1 VPVIHSTQR
10 MRKAAAHIL
19 AVDPAF
25 ESVIDTSPLCN
36 IGRKKY
42 QEVNH
47 FQALVNSVIAQ
58 QISVKAADS
67 ITARVSLALNGN
79 ISPATM
85 GDVADLDLRA
95 AGLSGA
101 KTRTIKEMAQAWHV
115 NEYDFSD
122 PRLTD
127 HEIVG
132 ELTKLWGIGR
142 WTVEM
147 FLMFTLHRLDV
158 WPTGDLAMRRGWE
171 QIHELPEYIA
181 PKVLDDEGE
190 IFRPYRSV
198 AAWYCW
204 RLIDGDSTTW

>member
-1 VPVIHSTQR
+1 
-10 MRKAAAHIL
+10 MRKVAAHIL
-19 AVDPAF
+19 EVDPAF
-25 ESVIDTSPLCN
+25 NSIIELSPLCN

-58 QISVKAADS
+58 QLSVKAADT
-67 ITARVSLALNGN
+67 ITARVTLTLNGDV
-79 ISPATM
+79 SPTTM
-85 GDVADLDLRA
+85 REVADLDLRS

-101 KTRTIKEMAQAWHV
+101 KTRTIKELADAWHV

-122 PRLTD
+122 PKLSD
-127 HEIVG
+127 HEITS

-142 WTVEM
+142 WTAEM
-147 FLMFTLHRLDV
+147 FLMFTLHRLDI

-171 QIHELPEYIA
+171 QLHGLTEYID
-181 PKVLDDEGE
+181 PKILDDEGE

-204 RLIDGDSTTW
+204 RMIDGDSTTW

>member
-1 VPVIHSTQR
+1 MSHSSQK

-25 ESVIDTSPLCN
+25 ESIIDQSPPCN

-42 QEVNH
+42 QEVSH

-58 QISVKAADS
+58 QLSVKAAVT
-67 ITARVSLALNGN
+67 ITARVALALNDD
-79 ISPATM
+79 ISPTSM
-85 GDVADLDLRA
+85 RDVAELDLRT

-115 NEYDFSD
+115 NEYDFTD
-122 PRLTD
+122 PALSD
-127 HEIVG
+127 HEIVD

-142 WTVEM
+142 WTAEM

-171 QIHELPEYIA
+171 QIHDLPEFID
-181 PKVLDDEGE
+181 PKVLDREGE
-190 IFRPYRSV
+190 VFKPYRSV

-204 RLIDGDSTTW
+204 RIIDGDSTTW

>member
-1 VPVIHSTQR
+1 
-10 MRKAAAHIL
+10 MRKVAAHIL
-19 AVDPAF
+19 EVDPAF
-25 ESVIDTSPLCN
+25 NSIIELSPLCN

-58 QISVKAADS
+58 QLSVKAADT
-67 ITARVSLALNGN
+67 ITARVTLTLNGDV
-79 ISPATM
+79 SPTTM
-85 GDVADLDLRA
+85 REVADLDLRS

-101 KTRTIKEMAQAWHV
+101 KTRTIKELAHAWHV

-122 PRLTD
+122 PKLSD
-127 HEIVG
+127 HEITS

-142 WTVEM
+142 WTAEM
-147 FLMFTLHRLDV
+147 FLMFTLHRLDI

-171 QIHELPEYIA
+171 QLHGLTEYID
-181 PKVLDDEGE
+181 PKILDDEGE

-204 RLIDGDSTTW
+204 RMIDGDSTAW

>member
-1 VPVIHSTQR
+1 
-10 MRKAAAHIL
+10 MAAAHIL

-25 ESVIDTSPLCN
+25 ESIINQSPPCN

-42 QEVNH
+42 QEVGH

-58 QISVKAADS
+58 QLSVKAADT
-67 ITARVSLALNGN
+67 ITARVALALNN
-79 ISPATM
+79 DISPTSM
-85 GDVADLDLRA
+85 RDVAELDLRT

-122 PRLTD
+122 PTLSD
-127 HEIVG
+127 HEIVD

-142 WTVEM
+142 WTAEM

-171 QIHELPEYIA
+171 QIHGLPEFID
-181 PKVLDDEGE
+181 PKVLDREGE
-190 IFRPYRSV
+190 VFKPYRSV

-204 RLIDGDSTTW
+204 RIIDGDSTTW

>member
-1 VPVIHSTQR
+1 VSHSAQK

-19 AVDPAF
+19 AVDPSF
-25 ESVIDTSPLCN
+25 ESIIELSPLCN

-42 QEVNH
+42 QNVNH

-58 QISVKAADS
+58 QVSVKAADS
-67 ITARVSLALNGN
+67 ITARVTLVVGGDVT
-79 ISPATM
+79 PTTM
-85 GDVADLDLRA
+85 REVADLDLRS

-101 KTRTIKEMAQAWHV
+101 KTRTIKEMAHAWHV
-115 NEYDFSD
+115 NEYDFAD
-122 PRLTD
+122 PKLSD
-127 HEIVG
+127 HEIVS

-142 WTVEM
+142 WTAEM
-147 FLMFTLHRLDV
+147 FLMFTLHRLDI

-171 QIHELPEYIA
+171 QIHELA
-181 PKVLDDEGE
+181 DHVDPKILDDQGE

>member
-1 VPVIHSTQR
+1 
-10 MRKAAAHIL
+10 MRKAADHIL
-19 AVDPAF
+19 KVDPSF
-25 ESVIDTSPLCN
+25 EYIIKLSPSCN

-42 QEVNH
+42 QEVSH

-58 QISVKAADS
+58 QLSVKAADT
-67 ITARVSLALNGN
+67 ITARVTLALNDDV
-79 ISPATM
+79 SPTSM
-85 GDVADLDLRA
+85 RDVVELDLRS

-101 KTRTIKEMAQAWHV
+101 KTRTIKEMAEAWHA

-122 PRLTD
+122 PKLSD
-127 HEIVG
+127 QEIIS

-142 WTVEM
+142 WTAEM

-158 WPTGDLAMRRGWE
+158 WPTGDLAVRRGWE
-171 QIHELPEYIA
+171 QIHGLREHVE
-181 PKVLDDEGE
+181 PKLLDDQGK

-204 RLIDGDSTTW
+204 RIIDGDSATW

>member
-1 VPVIHSTQR
+1 MSHSSQK

-25 ESVIDTSPLCN
+25 ESIIDQSPLCN

-42 QEVNH
+42 QEVGH

-58 QISVKAADS
+58 QLSVKAADT
-67 ITARVSLALNGN
+67 ITARVALALNDD
-79 ISPATM
+79 ISPTSM
-85 GDVADLDLRA
+85 RDVAELDLRT

-115 NEYDFSD
+115 NEYDFTD
-122 PRLTD
+122 PSLSD
-127 HEIVG
+127 HEIVE

-142 WTVEM
+142 WTAEM

-171 QIHELPEYIA
+171 QIHDLPEFID
-181 PKVLDDEGE
+181 PKVLDREGE
-190 IFRPYRSV
+190 VFKPYRSV

-204 RLIDGDSTTW
+204 RIIDGDSTTW

>member
-1 VPVIHSTQR
+1 
-10 MRKAAAHIL
+10 MRTAAAHIL
-19 AVDPAF
+19 KVDPAF
-25 ESVIDTSPLCN
+25 ASIIESSPLCN

-42 QEVNH
+42 EEVSH

-58 QISVKAADS
+58 QLSVKAADT
-67 ITARVSLALNGN
+67 ITARFTLSLEGDV
-79 ISPATM
+79 SPATIRE
-85 GDVADLDLRA
+85 VADLDMRA

-101 KTRTIKEMAQAWHV
+101 KTRTIKEMAQAWHE

-122 PRLTD
+122 PKLSD
-127 HEIVG
+127 HEIIN
-132 ELTKLWGIGR
+132 ELTQLWGIGR

-147 FLMFTLHRLDV
+147 FLMFTLHRLDI

-171 QIHELPEYIA
+171 KIHGLSEFVD
-181 PKVLDDEGE
+181 PKILDNQGE

-204 RLIDGDSTTW
+204 RLIDGDSATW

>member
-1 VPVIHSTQR
+1 
-10 MRKAAAHIL
+10 MRRFPDWLVHIL
-19 AVDPAF
+19 EVDPAF
-25 ESVIDTSPLCN
+25 NSIIELSPLCN

-58 QISVKAADS
+58 QLSVKAADT
-67 ITARVSLALNGN
+67 ITARVTLTLNGDV
-79 ISPATM
+79 SPTTM
-85 GDVADLDLRA
+85 REVADLDLRS

-101 KTRTIKEMAQAWHV
+101 KTRTIKELAHAWHV

-122 PRLTD
+122 PKLSD
-127 HEIVG
+127 HEITS

-142 WTVEM
+142 WTAEM
-147 FLMFTLHRLDV
+147 FLMFTLHRLDI

-171 QIHELPEYIA
+171 QLHGLTEYID
-181 PKVLDDEGE
+181 PKILDDEGE

-204 RLIDGDSTTW
+204 RMIDGDSTTW

>member
-1 VPVIHSTQR
+1 
-10 MRKAAAHIL
+10 MRKASAHIL

-25 ESVIDTSPLCN
+25 ELIIARGSLCN

-42 QEVNH
+42 PEVNH

-58 QISVKAADS
+58 QLSVKAADT
-67 ITARVSLALNGN
+67 ITARVTLALNGHV
-79 ISPATM
+79 SPSSMREVT
-85 GDVADLDLRA
+85 DLDLRS

-101 KTRTIKEMAQAWHV
+101 KTRTIKEMAHAWHV

-122 PRLTD
+122 PKLSD
-127 HEIVG
+127 HEIVS

-142 WTVEM
+142 WTAEM
-147 FLMFTLHRLDV
+147 FLMFTLHRLDI

-171 QIHELPEYIA
+171 QLHGLTENMD
-181 PKVLDDEGE
+181 PKILDDEGE

-204 RLIDGDSTTW
+204 RIIDGDSTTW

>member
-1 VPVIHSTQR
+1 

-25 ESVIDTSPLCN
+25 ESIIDQSPPCN

-42 QEVNH
+42 QEVSH

-58 QISVKAADS
+58 QLSVKAADT
-67 ITARVSLALNGN
+67 ITARVALALNN
-79 ISPATM
+79 DISPTSM
-85 GDVADLDLRA
+85 RDVAELDLRT

-122 PRLTD
+122 PTLSD
-127 HEIVG
+127 HEIVD

-142 WTVEM
+142 WTAEM

-171 QIHELPEYIA
+171 QIHGLPEFID
-181 PKVLDDEGE
+181 PKVLDREGE
-190 IFRPYRSV
+190 VFKPYRSV

-204 RLIDGDSTTW
+204 RIIDGDSTTW

>member
-1 VPVIHSTQR
+1 MSHSAQK
-10 MRKAAAHIL
+10 MRKVAAHIL
-19 AVDPAF
+19 EVDPAF
-25 ESVIDTSPLCN
+25 NSIIELSPLCN

-58 QISVKAADS
+58 QLSVKAADT
-67 ITARVSLALNGN
+67 ITARVTLTLNGDV
-79 ISPATM
+79 SPTTM
-85 GDVADLDLRA
+85 REVADLDLRS

-101 KTRTIKEMAQAWHV
+101 KTRTIKELAHAWHV

-122 PRLTD
+122 PKLSD
-127 HEIVG
+127 HEITS

-142 WTVEM
+142 WTAEM
-147 FLMFTLHRLDV
+147 FLMFTLHRLDI

-171 QIHELPEYIA
+171 QLHGLTEHID
-181 PKVLDDEGE
+181 PKILDDEGE

-204 RLIDGDSTTW
+204 RMIDDDSITW